1 MATKTKTT
9 KKTTKK
15 TKPKLAPKRISEGA
29 LLARPVEL
37 NFPAKLVQMPFI
49 YELVKR
55 FDVVPNIRRAN
66 ITHDFGYMQLEL
78 KGKPQ
83 NLDKALIYLRKSGVG
98 VSPIEKDVLES

>member
-1 MATKTKTT
+1 MPAA
-9 KKTTKK
+9 KKKK
-15 TKPKLAPKRISEGA
+15 AAKRVGI
-29 LLARPVEL
+29 LARPVEL
-37 NFPAKLVQMPFI
+37 NFPAKLVQKPFI

-55 FDVVPNIRRAN
+55 FDLVPNIRRAN

-83 NLDKALIYLRKSGVG
+83 DLEKALAYLKKSGVN